1 MKQIL
6 FEYVNDHIGPARAEY
21 DRLIADPGVV
31 EAELRKGAARAR
43 ELSVPY
49 LDEIRRAVGIRPLG

>member
-6 FEYVNDHIGPARAEY
+6 FEYINEHIKPARDDY
-21 DRLIADPGVV
+21 RRLIDDPATV

-43 ELSVPY
+43 ELATPY
-49 LDEIRRAVGIRPLG
+49 LAEIRAAVGIRRLG